1 MNIQYNWI
9 LKFLIFNLLLLLEL
23 FESFVPSKN
32 EIITKAKMC
41 RICYS
46 RLTKFNITRNKML
59 SIYDDYIYITGSKT
73 KSACYIFYNKNK
85 IDICFKGTSTFND
98 ICFNLDIYPRI
109 FINDSIRIHNGFLK
123 KYLSMKNNII
133 KNVNFII
140 NDNKN
145 NIKEISFNG
154 HSSGGAIANIASLDM
169 SYIYDNMK
177 IKCVTFGA
185 PRVGNND
192 FINAYNSRIKNSLR
206 IVNKNDIITHVPL
219 PIIYKHNHKPM
230 IINYSHN
237 FQLNIINY
245 FKSIHSIT
253 TYIKHL

>member
-1 MNIQYNWI
+1 
-9 LKFLIFNLLLLLEL
+9 
-23 FESFVPSKN
+23 
-32 EIITKAKMC
+32 
-41 RICYS
+41 
-46 RLTKFNITRNKML
+46 
-59 SIYDDYIYITGSKT
+59 
-73 KSACYIFYNKNK
+73 
-85 IDICFKGTSTFND
+85 
-98 ICFNLDIYPRI
+98 
-109 FINDSIRIHNGFLK
+109 
-123 KYLSMKNNII
+123 MKNNII